1 MATRDPAGKACC
13 MISEFLEETGIDRER
28 VRQVRRQVLEGI
40 ILLCQWQLARME
52 RPSPGSSSGKKARRV
67 AVD

>member
-52 RPSPGSSSGKKARRV
+52 GPSSRSSSGKKARKV